1 MKSEQNFHPSSLILH
16 PSQKE
21 AAMAREMVVTLFPE
35 TQAFQT
41 SAEAQGLPETRA
53 TLRVKHLTKYFGDQM
68 ILEDVSFSVAEGE
81 SLVLLGPSGSGKS
94 TTLCLLAGL
103 ETLDSGDIFLKGHHI
118 EHLRARERNIGVI
131 FQQYALFPRMTVVE
145 NIAFGLKIRGVKKQQ
160 RLDKVD
166 ELLTMIGLTEHQDK
180 YPAQLSGGQQQR
192 VAIARALAFEPE
204 LLLFDE
210 SFSALDPQ
218 TRVPLRREIRALL
231 RRVHI
236 PALFITHD
244 QEEAMELGDQIA
256 ILNRGRLEQIGSPYE
271 VYNEPQT
278 EFVATFLG
286 AANVVNGWQRGRLIE
301 VDEERCLF
309 NHNREPLVDG
319 ESVKIVFR
327 PEDIALA
334 HLNGRVEAP
343 YQLGRG
349 EVLDVAFSGA
359 AETLSVRLLPHSP
372 AGLTLAT
379 NRDGTATRQ
388 ALNVVLKVTR
398 TKWDA
403 LRVPLRPQDI
413 VTVGLKSYKIL
424 RG

>member
-1 MKSEQNFHPSSLILH
+1 LE
-16 PSQKE
+16 
-21 AAMAREMVVTLFPE
+21 
-35 TQAFQT
+35 
-41 SAEAQGLPETRA
+41 LP
-53 TLRVKHLTKYFGDQM
+53 
-68 ILEDVSFSVAEGE
+68 
-81 SLVLLGPSGSGKS
+81 
-94 TTLCLLAGL
+94 
-103 ETLDSGDIFLKGHHI
+103 DSGEIFLKGRHI

-131 FQQYALFPRMTVVE
+131 FQQYALFPRMTVAE

-160 RLDKVD
+160 RLVKVH
-166 ELLTMIGLTEHQDK
+166 ELLTLIGLAEHRDK

-192 VAIARALAFEPE
+192 VAIARALAYEPE

-218 TRVPLRREIRALL
+218 IRVPLRREIRALL
-231 RRVHI
+231 RRLHI

-256 ILNRGRLEQIGSPYE
+256 ILNRGRLEQIGTPHE

-286 AANVVNGWQRGRLIE
+286 AANVIEGWQRGRLIE

-309 NHNREPLVDG
+309 NHNQEPLVDG
-319 ESVKIVFR
+319 ERVKIVFR

-349 EVLDVAFSGA
+349 EVLEIAFTGS
-359 AETLSVRLLPHSP
+359 AETLTVRLLPKTP
-372 AGLTLAT
+372 AGLTLAS
-379 NRDGTATRQ
+379 NRNGGTPPPP
-388 ALNVVLKVTR
+388 LDVVLKVTR

-403 LRVPLRPQDI
+403 LRVPVKPHDV
-413 VTVGLKSYKIL
+413 VTVGLRSYKIL

>member
-1 MKSEQNFHPSSLILH
+1 
-16 PSQKE
+16 
-21 AAMAREMVVTLFPE
+21 MAREMVVTLFPE

-41 SAEAQGLPETRA
+41 RVEAQSLSEARA
-53 TLRVKHLTKYFGDQM
+53 ALRVKHLTKYFGEQM
-68 ILEDVSFSVAEGE
+68 ILEDVSFSIAEGE
-81 SLVLLGPSGSGKS
+81 SLVIVGPSGSGKS
-94 TTLCLLAGL
+94 TTLRLLAGL
-103 ETLDSGDIFLKGHHI
+103 ELPDSGEIYLKGRHI

-131 FQQYALFPRMTVVE
+131 FQQYALFPRMTVAE
-145 NIAFGLKIRGVKKQQ
+145 NIAFGLKIRGVKKQK
-160 RLDKVD
+160 RLAKVD
-166 ELLTMIGLTEHQDK
+166 ELLTLIGLTEHREK
-180 YPAQLSGGQQQR
+180 YPAHLSGGQQQR
-192 VAIARALAFEPE
+192 VAIGRALAYEPE

-218 TRVPLRREIRALL
+218 IRVPLRREIRALL
-231 RRVHI
+231 RRLHI

-256 ILNRGRLEQIGSPYE
+256 ILNQGRLEQTGTPHE
-271 VYNEPQT
+271 VYNEPQS

-286 AANVVNGWQRGRLIE
+286 AANVVEGWQRGRLIE

-309 NHNREPLVDG
+309 NHNQEPLVDG
-319 ESVKIVFR
+319 EPVKIVFR

-349 EVLDVAFSGA
+349 EVLEIAFTGS
-359 AETLSVRLLPHSP
+359 AETLTVRLLPKTP
-372 AGLTLAT
+372 AGLTLAS
-379 NRDGTATRQ
+379 NRNGGAPP
-388 ALNVVLKVTR
+388 LNVVLKVTR

-403 LRVPLRPQDI
+403 LRVPVKPHDV
-413 VTVGLKSYKIL
+413 VTVGLRSYKIL